1 MAASSRRQTRTR
13 APFII
18 GFPGHTFTTDP
29 TPEDAE
35 RASFD
40 ARANR
45 ALRGTLTGES
55 MADWGPRYI
64 REARAMLTLTQH
76 RGTLWERVS
85 R

>member
-1 MAASSRRQTRTR
+1 MTTTTTTTRG
-13 APFII
+13 APFTTGFLGAIFII
-18 GFPGHTFTTDP
+18 KP
-29 TPEDAE
+29 TPDDAW

-55 MADWGPRYI
+55 MAEWGPRYI
-64 REARAMLTLTQH
+64 REARAVMTLTQH